1 MKQALLDSL
10 KINEQLYD
18 LLDQLKGQDSR
29 SVALRGHVLGLAEAL
44 GIQGADKLTL
54 SQKAVTSRPAPKQSG
69 NAPRP
74 PSVSPSQR
82 PGLQTSRRAAR
93 QLAGHT
99 LKSVATMAH
108 TTLPTVRMYEAKR
121 TAVRPDKRHILDE
134 LYATFMP
141 KLQSLIP
148 QAQNA

>member
-1 MKQALLDSL
+1 MKQALQDSL

-18 LLDQLKGQDSR
+18 LLDQLKGSDRQ

-44 GIQGADKLTL
+44 GIQGADKLNL
-54 SQKAVTSRPAPKQSG
+54 SQKGATSRPAPKRSDVVR
-69 NAPRP
+69 A
-74 PSVSPSQR
+74 PSQR

-121 TAVRPDKRHILDE
+121 TAVRPDKRHTLDQV
-134 LYATFMP
+134 YATFMP
-141 KLQSLIP
+141 KMEQAADELR
-148 QAQNA
+148 AQNA